1 MIVFP
6 SISPFMSDSVCC
18 MYLGAS
24 ILGDYID
31 DYNILFLNGPFT
43 IKYCP
48 SLSFFMAFVL
58 MSLLSYMS
66 IATPAFLSY
75 PLT

>member
-1 MIVFP
+1 
-6 SISPFMSDSVCC
+6 MSDSVCC

-24 ILGDYID
+24 VLGAYID